1 LTDMREAAASITIRT
16 ERLADATAVFDVEAA
31 AFGRPDEAR
40 IVDAIRGTPDE
51 VASLVAME
59 GDRLVAHVLFSR
71 VRIDGLSRASAA
83 ALGPV
88 AVVPDRQGLGIGDA
102 LIRRGI
108 DVVRARAAF
117 DLLFVLGSPHYYG
130 RFGFLPADA
139 AGFEYA
145 PGTERA
151 FQYMR
156 LRLWPDGGGRVV
168 YHAAFGG

>member
-1 LTDMREAAASITIRT
+1 VTDRPDTPPITIRLET
-16 ERLADATAVFDVEAA
+16 PTDAEAVFGVEAA

-40 IVDAIRGTPDE
+40 IVDAIRGSADE
-51 VASLVAME
+51 VASLVAVE

-71 VRIDGLSRASAA
+71 VRIDGLSRARAA

-88 AVVPDRQGLGIGDA
+88 AVAPDRQGLKIGDA

-117 DLLFVLGSPHYYG
+117 DLLFVLGNPRYYA
-130 RFGFLPADA
+130 RFGFEPALK
-139 AGFEYA
+139 AGFTFA
-145 PGTERA
+145 PGAEQA
-151 FQYMR
+151 FQYIW
-156 LRLWPDGGGRVV
+156 LTGWPDGGGRVV

>member
-1 LTDMREAAASITIRT
+1 MTDARDQPPSITIRA
-16 ERLADATAVFDVEAA
+16 EAPADVEAVFDVEAA
-31 AFGRPDEAR
+31 AFGQPNEAR

-51 VASLVAME
+51 VASLVAVE
-59 GDRLVAHVLFSR
+59 GDRVVAHVLFSR
-71 VRIDGLSRASAA
+71 VRIDGLSRASAV

-88 AVVPDRQGLGIGDA
+88 AVVPDRQGRKIGDA

-108 DVVRARAAF
+108 DVVRSKAAF
-117 DLLFVLGSPHYYG
+117 DLLFVLGNPRYYA
-130 RFGFLPADA
+130 RFGFIPALD

-145 PGTERA
+145 PGMERA

-168 YHAAFGG
+168 YHEAFG